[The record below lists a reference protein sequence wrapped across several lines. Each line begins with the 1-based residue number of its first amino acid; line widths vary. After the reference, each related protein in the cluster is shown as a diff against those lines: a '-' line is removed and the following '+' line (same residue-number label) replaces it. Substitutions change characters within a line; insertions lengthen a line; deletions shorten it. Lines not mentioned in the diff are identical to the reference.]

1 MEESKHLE
9 SLAKVK
15 NLRFEL
21 CKTDQHSY
29 AGFETRTIR
38 RITEK
43 MENSLVLLQQDF
55 KLFLQALWAELG
67 LPSPTRAQYAIA
79 DYLQN
84 GPKRLQVQAFRG
96 VGKSWITGAFVL
108 WTLFNDPERKVMII
122 SASKERAD
130 NMSIFLQKLIIDTP
144 WLKHLQPK
152 SDDSRWS
159 RISFD
164 VNCSPHQAPSV
175 KSVGITGQLTGSRA
189 DLMILD
195 DVEVPGNSLTEFMRE
210 KLLQLCTEA
219 ESILT
224 PKSDSRIMYLGTP
237 QTTFTIYRRLAE
249 RNYRPLVWPARYP
262 RQDKLSKYE
271 GILAPE
277 IQEDVDM
284 GAEEWTPTDDRFTH
298 EDLIESEAS
307 MGRSNFM
314 LQFQLDTTLS
324 DAQKFPL
331 KMADLVITSVNPT
344 TAPEDI
350 IWCSDPSKV
359 IRDAPTVGLPG
370 DYFYSPM
377 QLVGEWSDYDET
389 ICSVDPSGRGT
400 DETAAAFLSQRNGL
414 IYLHEMSAYRDG
426 YSDSTLLDILKR
438 CRTYGVTSLVIE
450 TNFGDGIVGELFKK
464 HLINTKQHIN
474 IEEVRANVRKE
485 DRIIDS
491 LEPVLNQHRLIVDRG
506 VIDWDYASNKDSPA
520 EERLL
525 YMLFYQMSRMCR
537 EKRAVKHDDR
547 LDCLAQG
554 VKYFTDALSISAQ
567 DQIQLRKKEEWD
579 NMLAEFLDDPQA
591 SANHMVLGH
600 ESGATQR
607 STWSRRQYIRL

>member
-1 MEESKHLE
+1 MTDVLT
-9 SLAKVK
+9 SL
-15 NLRFEL
+15 
-21 CKTDQHSY
+21 Q
-29 AGFETRTIR
+29 G
-38 RITEK
+38 
-43 MENSLVLLQQDF
+43 DF
-55 KLFLQALWAELG
+55 KLFLQALWDQLD

-79 DYLQN
+79 DYIQH
-84 GPKRLQVQAFRG
+84 GPKRLQIQAFRG

-108 WTLFNDPERKVMII
+108 WTLFNDAEKKIMII

-130 NMSIFLQKLIIDTP
+130 NMSIFLQKIIIETP

-195 DVEVPGNSLTEFMRE
+195 DIEVPGNSLTEFMRE

-249 RNYRPLVWPARYP
+249 RNYKPFIWPSRYP
-262 RQDKLSKYE
+262 TPDKLSKYE
-271 GILAPE
+271 GVLAPD
-277 IQEDVDM
+277 IQEDM
-284 GAEEWTPTDDRFTH
+284 ENGAKEWSPTDDRFSD
-298 EDLIESEAS
+298 EDLLQREAS

-314 LQFQLDTTLS
+314 LQFQIDTTLS

-331 KMADLVITSVNPT
+331 KMADLVVTSVNPT
-344 TAPEDI
+344 TAPENI

-359 IRDAPTVGLPG
+359 IKDTPTVGLPG

-377 QLVGEWSDYDET
+377 QIVGEWEEYSET

-400 DETAAAFLSQRNGL
+400 DETAAAFLSQRNGI
-414 IYLHEMSAYRDG
+414 IYLHEMSAYHDG
-426 YSDSTLLDILKR
+426 YSDATLLDILKR
-438 CRTYGVTSLVIE
+438 CGKYGVTRLVIE

-464 HLINTKQHIN
+464 HLQQTGQHID

-491 LEPVLNQHRLIVDRG
+491 LEPILNQHRLIIDRG
-506 VIDWDYASNKDSPA
+506 VIEWDYASNKDSPA

-537 EKRAVKHDDR
+537 EKGAVKHDDR

-567 DQIQLRKKEEWD
+567 QQIKLRKREQWD
-579 NMLAEFLDDPQA
+579 IMLQEFLDDPQA
-591 SANHMVLGH
+591 SADHMVLGLRLN
-600 ESGATQR
+600 E
-607 STWSRRQYIRL
+607 RREANGNGSFDTGYNWR